1 MGAMRKGSGFTPY
14 PCAAL
19 RKGSGVPR
27 TFLLTVSM
35 PRLAKKYAEKNFQ
48 SAGQKLT
55 EPAQKFSKFRAER
68 SQSSAQKFSKNFAQ
82 KS

>member
-1 MGAMRKGSGFTPY
+1 MGAMRKGSGFTPYPCAALRKGSGFTPY

-35 PRLAKKYAEKNFQ
+35 PRLAKKYARKNF
-48 SAGQKLT
+48 
-55 EPAQKFSKFRAER
+55 
-68 SQSSAQKFSKNFAQ
+68 
-82 KS
+82 

>member
-19 RKGSGVPR
+19 RKGAGVPR

-35 PRLAKKYAEKNFQ
+35 PRFSKKYARKNF
-48 SAGQKLT
+48 
-55 EPAQKFSKFRAER
+55 
-68 SQSSAQKFSKNFAQ
+68 
-82 KS
+82 

>member
-19 RKGSGVPR
+19 RKGSGFAPHPCAALRKGAGVPR

-35 PRLAKKYAEKNFQ
+35 PRFSKKYARKNF
-48 SAGQKLT
+48 
-55 EPAQKFSKFRAER
+55 
-68 SQSSAQKFSKNFAQ
+68 
-82 KS
+82 

>member
-19 RKGSGVPR
+19 RKGAGVPR

-35 PRLAKKYAEKNFQ
+35 PRFAKSMRGKIFD
-48 SAGQKLT
+48 
-55 EPAQKFSKFRAER
+55 AQGE
-68 SQSSAQKFSKNFAQ
+68 NG
-82 KS
+82 